1 MELTPQ
7 TRWVNMTTII
17 FPEPEIEM
25 VDTNEF
31 LWVERHRPKT
41 LNECILPDTTLNL
54 FQGFVDEGQIPNL
67 LLSGTAGTGKT
78 TVARALCNELGCDY
92 IIINGSEE
100 SGIDVLRTKIKNFA
114 STVSFEGKPK
124 VVILDEADYL
134 NPNSTQPALRAF
146 IEEFSK
152 NCRFIFTCNFKN
164 RIIAPLHSRTTVIDF
179 KLVNGQKRKM
189 AAKFHKRMIDILQK
203 ENVEYNDKVLAE
215 LLMKHFPD
223 YRRVINELQRYS
235 VGGVIDEG
243 ILSNLSEISTKA
255 LVDALR
261 DKDWKKMRQ
270 WVANNVDGDPQ
281 NVYRR
286 IYDTLLDKVK
296 QVPQLVLLIADYQY
310 KAAFVADQE
319 INLTACLTEIMANVE
334 FK

>member
-1 MELTPQ
+1 MS
-7 TRWVNMTTII
+7 
-17 FPEPEIEM
+17 
-25 VDTNEF
+25 DEF
-31 LWVERHRPKT
+31 LWVEKYRPRT
-41 LNECILPDTTLNL
+41 LEECILPEAQKTV
-54 FQGFVDEGQIPNL
+54 FQQFIDAGEIPNML
-67 LLSGTAGTGKT
+67 LCGTAGTGKT

-92 IIINGSEE
+92 IVINGSEE
-100 SGIDVLRTKIKNFA
+100 SGIDVLRTKIKGFA

-164 RIIAPLHSRTTVIDF
+164 RIIAPLHSRTTVVEF
-179 KLVNGQKRKM
+179 KLVNGQKKKM
-189 AAKFHKRMIDILQK
+189 AALFHKRMMTILK
-203 ENVEYNDKVLAE
+203 EEKVEYNDKVLAE

-223 YRRVINELQRYS
+223 YRRVLNELQRYGA
-235 VGGVIDEG
+235 GGVIDEG
-243 ILSNLSEISTKA
+243 VLSNLAELSTKA

-261 DKDWKKMRQ
+261 DKDFKKMRQ
-270 WVANNVDGDPQ
+270 WVANSVDSDPQ
-281 NVYRR
+281 SVYRKV
-286 IYDTLLDKVK
+286 YDTLIPKVK
-296 QVPQLVLLIADYQY
+296 QVPQLVLIIADYQY

-334 FK
+334 LS